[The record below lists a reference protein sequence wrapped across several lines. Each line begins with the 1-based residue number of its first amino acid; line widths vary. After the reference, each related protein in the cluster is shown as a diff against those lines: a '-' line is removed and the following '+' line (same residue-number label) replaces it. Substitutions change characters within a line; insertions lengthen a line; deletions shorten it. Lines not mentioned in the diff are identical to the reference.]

1 MILFFLY
8 TELSYDTLSLAI
20 YVVYFAF
27 SKYHFY
33 NPVLS
38 EIKQLQNVETKGDL
52 QVKNKLRR
60 NYSDQVR
67 LFVTMKYIH
76 TQYFRQDLHGFREIP
91 TPNSF
96 CFLRNLFYSV
106 ALCLH

>member
-52 QVKNKLRR
+52 QVKNKLRG
-60 NYSDQVR
+60 NYSDQVICH
-67 LFVTMKYIH
+67 Y
-76 TQYFRQDLHGFREIP
+76 EIY
-91 TPNSF
+91 TYTVLSSRF
-96 CFLRNLFYSV
+96 TWL
-106 ALCLH
+106 